1 MYVFTYFQAVPLLFL
16 RKCRCLA
23 YEHGCHHYQ
32 QVGRNITTTN
42 PNIFSIFQFPTFSV
56 IQLPLFFW
64 LARCQ
69 FLSTVKND
77 HILPQVLCNIFVKI
91 LRNWYSCKHCN
102 LYLLREASYYCHIV
116 LQNVINYSEFCFRIA
131 ENVRT
136 SHGMFLEWWNTTKSL
151 SRIWQSF
158 SCLLDEGIPKIW
170 KKLNSHGGF
179 LRAD

>member
-1 MYVFTYFQAVPLLFL
+1 MPLGEKKIITLMYVFAYFQAVPLLFL

-91 LRNWYSCKHCN
+91 LRYCN
-102 LYLLREASYYCHIV
+102 LYNSREASYYVLSYCFAKCHK
-116 LQNVINYSEFCFRIA
+116 LLRIL
-131 ENVRT
+131 
-136 SHGMFLEWWNTTKSL
+136 F
-151 SRIWQSF
+151 
-158 SCLLDEGIPKIW
+158 
-170 KKLNSHGGF
+170 
-179 LRAD
+179 